1 MRAPCVTS
9 CRSVGRPAK
18 LGPCKQNG
26 QSIDVNK
33 NRGAR
38 VQYSATVLA
47 GVRGTDAT
55 TVELGGT
62 LSCATKK
69 LPVLDMGKRKF
80 QDYISD
86 ECHRRYSCVH
96 CRAHLANHDELIS
109 KVCFESYFMYCCGIY
124 IFFSSLIVVP
134 RKPRQGLPLQQSV
147 SIAI

>member
-1 MRAPCVTS
+1 M
-9 CRSVGRPAK
+9 
-18 LGPCKQNG
+18 
-26 QSIDVNK
+26 
-33 NRGAR
+33 
-38 VQYSATVLA
+38 LA

-55 TVELGGT
+55 TIELGGT

-124 IFFSSLIVVP
+124 IFSFTDSRSKEAKARPTSSTKCKHSYLSFI
-134 RKPRQGLPLQQSV
+134 LMY
-147 SIAI
+147 